1 MATSGK
7 EISYGAFLCNK
18 LLGKLDIKI
27 INRIFGRIMD
37 SKENTRSRRAIKYV
51 FKLVGKV
58 AVYLAERK
66 MRKQHDRSDK

>member
-1 MATSGK
+1 MATSSK

-18 LLGKLDIKI
+18 LLGKLNIKI
-27 INRIFGRIMD
+27 LNKVLGKVMA
-37 SKENTRSRRAIKYV
+37 SKENTRSRRAIKYG

-66 MRKQHDRSDK
+66 MRK